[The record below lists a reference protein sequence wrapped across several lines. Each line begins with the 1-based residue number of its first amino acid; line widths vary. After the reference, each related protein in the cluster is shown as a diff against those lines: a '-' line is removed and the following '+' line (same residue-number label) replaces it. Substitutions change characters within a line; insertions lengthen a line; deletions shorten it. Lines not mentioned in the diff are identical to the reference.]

1 MQWVVFELNDQRL
14 GGRLRNTAYDFLT
27 RIWRDRTP
35 VGRKSEEA
43 LFVKSDEMKMT
54 PNDIESR

>member
-1 MQWVVFELNDQRL
+1 MINGWKGDYGIRP
-14 GGRLRNTAYDFLT
+14 YDFLT

-35 VGRKSEEA
+35 MGRKSEEA